1 MGRWFER
8 FEITYFRSWRLC
20 AKNSPKACTTSDL
33 YLHNPKL
40 SCQSHACKM
49 MSPTEVSKKIKDYET
64 FLEDTL
70 KRDLADVQNILKD
83 KVKKYKEWEEVQQV
97 TKTINEFKEKDRD
110 MVVRVGLGCGVHVSG
125 EVSDYER
132 TFVNIGLGCLLEMDC
147 DEADKYS
154 NIRMR
159 SLKKDID
166 HYRSLAVHVKVN
178 IKMVLL
184 AISELQSLM
193 LNK

>member
-1 MGRWFER
+1 M
-8 FEITYFRSWRLC
+8 I
-20 AKNSPKACTTSDL
+20 
-33 YLHNPKL
+33 NPEE
-40 SCQSHACKM
+40 M
-49 MSPTEVSKKIKDYET
+49 NKKIREYET

-70 KRDLADVQNILKD
+70 KRDLAEVQKILKD
-83 KVKKYKEWEEVQQV
+83 KVKKYKEWEEVKQV

-110 MVVRVGLGCGVHVSG
+110 MVVRVGLGCGVHVTG

-154 NIRMR
+154 DIRMR
-159 SLKKDID
+159 SLKKDIE
-166 HYRSLAVHVKVN
+166 HYRNLAVHVKVN

-184 AISELQSLM
+184 AINELQSLM